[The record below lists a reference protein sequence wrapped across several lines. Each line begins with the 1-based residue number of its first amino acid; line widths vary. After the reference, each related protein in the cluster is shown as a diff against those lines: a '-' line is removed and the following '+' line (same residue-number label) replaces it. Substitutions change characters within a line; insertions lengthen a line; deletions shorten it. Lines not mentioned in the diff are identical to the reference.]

1 MKEAGMKI
9 GILSDTHD
17 HVPRVKQAVAR
28 FQAAGVSRL
37 LHAGDI
43 CSPFVF
49 LVFRE
54 AKMPFTAVF
63 GNNDGE
69 WLFLYKLA
77 KDLGEMKKGPIGF
90 ELGGKRIALMH
101 EPAFLDALADS
112 GHLDLIVY
120 GHTHEIEERRRSQAL
135 ILNPGEGCGYLKDRA
150 TAMIVDLESMSV
162 ETLELN

>member
-1 MKEAGMKI
+1 MKI

-17 HVPRVKQAVAR
+17 HVPRVKQAVDK
-28 FQAAGVSRL
+28 FIAAGVARV

-49 LVFRE
+49 MVFRE
-54 AKMPFTAVF
+54 ARMPFTAVF

-90 ELGGKRIALMH
+90 ELDGKRLALMH

-120 GHTHEIEERRRSQAL
+120 GHTHELQQRRRANAL
-135 ILNPGEGCGYLKDRA
+135 ILNPGEAGGHLKGRA
-150 TAMIVDLESMSV
+150 TAMIVDLDTMSV
-162 ETLELN
+162 EVLELT